1 MRYGVVSLM
10 IVVALT
16 VTITFGF
23 IPYFTN
29 PSFSISNIES
39 DSKSAQK
46 FKLISE
52 SGNEKIVDKSQ
63 FIVAPEFE
71 STGGTLNIKNSQQP
85 ITIDNLK
92 GKVVLVNFWTYS
104 CINSLRTLPYLID
117 WNTKYSD
124 KGLVIVGVH
133 TPEFEFEKDIG
144 NLEDAVK
151 RYGIEYPIIQDND
164 YKTWNSYANNYWP
177 RMYLIDD
184 QGYIRYDKIG
194 EGDYNQTEMT
204 IQSLLS
210 ERNSKMGVENLEL
223 DTTSYPN
230 KILENPNNIS
240 SFLAQPVDFSK
251 IKTPELFFGYESKRL
266 SLGNPEG
273 YQPGQVMEYAIP
285 SNSSIKP
292 NAIYLEGEWKN
303 NPDNMELQSEFGK
316 IVLTYSAKS
325 VNLVAGGL
333 GQGTVY
339 ENNSL
344 LSNSSKGVDIV
355 NESQFLIDGP
365 RLYNI
370 ANHQS
375 YDGTHS
381 LIIDVKGKGFQA
393 YTFTFG

>member
-39 DSKSAQK
+39 DSESAQK

-71 STGGTLNIKNSQQP
+71 NSGGYLNIKNSQQP

-230 KILENPNNIS
+230 KILENSNNIS

-251 IKTPELFFGYESKRL
+251 IKTPELYFGYKSKHL

-273 YQPGQVMEYAIP
+273 YQPGQVMEYTIP
-285 SNSSIKP
+285 SNSGIKP
-292 NAIYLEGEWKN
+292 NTIYLEGEWKN

>member
-39 DSKSAQK
+39 DSESAQK

-71 STGGTLNIKNSQQP
+71 NSGGYLNIKNSQQP

-177 RMYLIDD
+177 RMYLVDD

-230 KILENPNNIS
+230 KILENSNNIS

-251 IKTPELFFGYESKRL
+251 IKTPELYFGYESKRL

-273 YQPGQVMEYAIP
+273 YQPGQVMEYAIS